1 MDLLVCPHCG
11 NHRIVHSKVPKDVV
25 VVLPCP
31 SCHELVVLY
40 RNRVIALSREIIEH
54 GTFDERKMHIA
65 GIIAEF
71 LEAGILPSPSGEG
84 EEHGEADGE
93 HFSDAGGPEVERQ
106 NGGMEPE
113 LSEAPARHG
122 GKVSAPIRQSEVDHF
137 VKFDLTRIDD
147 AAYFKKH
154 FG

>member
-1 MDLLVCPHCG
+1 MDVLICPHCG

-71 LEAGILPSPSGEG
+71 LEAGIFPTQNAEQSEDARDDAEDHEA
-84 EEHGEADGE
+84 EEAEDHESAIRGEA
-93 HFSDAGGPEVERQ
+93 SEV
-106 NGGMEPE
+106 
-113 LSEAPARHG
+113 PAHH
-122 GKVSAPIRQSEVDHF
+122 VEETIAPIRQSEVDHF
-137 VKFDLTRIDD
+137 VKFDLIRIDD

>member
-1 MDLLVCPHCG
+1 MDVLICPHCG

-65 GIIAEF
+65 SIIAEF
-71 LEAGILPSPSGEG
+71 LEAGIFPTTQSTESAEEPSEDA
-84 EEHGEADGE
+84 EELELT
-93 HFSDAGGPEVERQ
+93 DAEESERVIRGHASEV
-106 NGGMEPE
+106 
-113 LSEAPARHG
+113 PAHH
-122 GKVSAPIRQSEVDHF
+122 VEETIAPICQSEVDHF
-137 VKFDLTRIDD
+137 VKFDLIRIDD

-154 FG
+154 FGS